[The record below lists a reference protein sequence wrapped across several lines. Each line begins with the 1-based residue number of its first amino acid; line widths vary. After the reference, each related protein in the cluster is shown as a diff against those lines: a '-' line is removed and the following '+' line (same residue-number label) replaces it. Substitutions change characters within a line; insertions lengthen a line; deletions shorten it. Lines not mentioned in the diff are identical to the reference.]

1 MSSPAAGAED
11 PSWPHRPGTGS
22 VLAARRKT
30 QASRCRPTGRE
41 ALPCLIPTTSPPPFC
56 SKKQGKTE
64 AIFLYDF
71 AQFTGQNEDA
81 GLYRAKINGCWHC
94 PDGKYTALSADAVA
108 ALVRDW
114 LTGAPSPGPRP
125 QGLDKP
131 VRVFAHWD
139 DDDGGGCGQAWTKT
153 PPHLGADARWWIWID
168 GPRLVRCED
177 VRVLTREELR
187 KSRGDDHGKES

>member
-1 MSSPAAGAED
+1 MSD
-11 PSWPHRPGTGS
+11 PNDKS
-22 VLAARRKT
+22 
-30 QASRCRPTGRE
+30 ASI
-41 ALPCLIPTTSPPPFC
+41 LL
-56 SKKQGKTE
+56 KKQGKTE

-81 GLYRAKINGCWHC
+81 
-94 PDGKYTALSADAVA
+94 VA

-114 LTGAPSPGPRP
+114 LTGAPPPGPRP

-187 KSRGDDHGKES
+187 QLTSK

>member
-1 MSSPAAGAED
+1 MSD
-11 PSWPHRPGTGS
+11 PNDKS
-22 VLAARRKT
+22 
-30 QASRCRPTGRE
+30 ASI
-41 ALPCLIPTTSPPPFC
+41 LL
-56 SKKQGKTE
+56 KKQGKTE

-114 LTGAPSPGPRP
+114 LTGAPPPGPRP

-177 VRVLTREELR
+177 VRVLAREELR
-187 KSRGDDHGKES
+187 QATGKLNGLCVNSKPVF

>member
-1 MSSPAAGAED
+1 MSD
-11 PSWPHRPGTGS
+11 PNDKS
-22 VLAARRKT
+22 
-30 QASRCRPTGRE
+30 ASI
-41 ALPCLIPTTSPPPFC
+41 LL
-56 SKKQGKTE
+56 KKQGKTE

-71 AQFTGQNEDA
+71 AQFLGQNEDA

-187 KSRGDDHGKES
+187 QATGGRPFLLPKEAPCKSNS